1 MGRFFGTVTTFLE
14 GTRRTLIQ
22 IGIKRGHYNVFLGKC
37 FHMVRKWLGNH
48 LYFSKATTCI
58 RSLVFSHSFVNQAIV
73 GILIVYLTESWN
85 TEQFEMAAIVTN
97 LQEGITSV
105 MVIVLAHISNSYMSR
120 FKMIV
125 STNAA
130 YILVP
135 SKFMRAQTSAKA
147 YYGVAVLV
155 VLGEAGRST
164 TLPEFLDDQYFDEQ
178 KQTPLSDENR
188 RDTRR
193 EALWSHPWILGA
205 FLSMFLTTMS
215 WTRTFWVSATLV
227 GASYLVFLLGY
238 SCYFVRSRIDES
250 AGESRLVEQQ
260 RKKYWPLKKIK
271 GEKSFFIEAIAMR
284 SVFLAY
290 TMVEATGSTFFFEQM
305 SYLDHK
311 VGTVKPLYFKLIGS
325 FSCFLVSFLCDEL
338 LDRKQYWQNATLAR
352 IGSGLLAMTHL
363 RLLYEHH
370 VASSAILSLGT
381 NERAGHVRTD

>member
-1 MGRFFGTVTTFLE
+1 
-14 GTRRTLIQ
+14 
-22 IGIKRGHYNVFLGKC
+22 
-37 FHMVRKWLGNH
+37 MVRKWLGNH

-105 MVIVLAHISNSYMSR
+105 MVIVLAHTSNSYMSR

-130 YILVP
+130 YILELLLLWIS

-193 EALWSHPWILGA
+193 EALWSHPWFLGA

-271 GEKSFFIEAIAMR
+271 GEKWFFIEAIAMR

-352 IGSGLLAMTHL
+352 IGSGLVCSMLCCVAAWQVERK
-363 RLLYEHH
+363 RLNNL
-370 VASSAILSLGT
+370 VSNDTPKATL
-381 NERAGHVRTD
+381 